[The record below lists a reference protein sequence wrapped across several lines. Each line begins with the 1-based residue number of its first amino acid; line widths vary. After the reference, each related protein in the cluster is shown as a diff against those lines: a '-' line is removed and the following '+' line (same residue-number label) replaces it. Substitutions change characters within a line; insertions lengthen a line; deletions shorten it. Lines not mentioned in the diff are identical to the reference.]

1 MGTLPDVAAVPGGI
15 DDRDRV
21 GFQLL
26 LDLPRNNRNKARS
39 QRRTTACA
47 RSSSHLWNLQQK
59 LRSGKLNPR
68 GRVAKEGT
76 LASSALVEGDSAGPG
91 AEAQAAN
98 PLVLRLLERGQG
110 GLVARWKAE
119 G

>member
-26 LDLPRNNRNKARS
+26 LDLPRNNINKARS
-39 QRRTTACA
+39 QWRTIACA
-47 RSSSHLWNLQQK
+47 RSSSHLRNLQQK

-68 GRVAKEGT
+68 GKAGT